1 MCENMLTKKIITLLV
16 GVNLMS
22 YGNCLAASLS
32 LNQIFP
38 GQKIKNINGLFVS
51 PLELKDSELK
61 KYGIPK
67 TRADKDLYRV
77 LLNRGISK
85 RNLSL
90 LENNYATSLA
100 IKAVLRKKMLA
111 SHQGEIFLF
120 YFSGHGWAE
129 KGTVYLV
136 PYDFKDSEP
145 EINGITKNYLIEEF
159 AGHFKGKEIILFG
172 DFCNSGVL
180 VEIAKEIQRKNPR
193 IMASAL
199 ASADRWSYSTGEW
212 TFTKTLE
219 RIFEGDPILDANKD
233 GALSFREAQDAI
245 MAIMRFEEY
254 QLAGTGISLG
264 FNDEEILAK
273 VKNKKP
279 SSGKQTK
286 FSIGEYV
293 EIKLEPNWLRAKI
306 KDYQSGIYHLVMI
319 VDHREIRAT
328 ENELRLPLDLAVMP
342 NGTILEANWDDRYV
356 NVEVVDRKNDFYLVS
371 YEEPLQDWNEW
382 ISAAKLI
389 EGHQ

>member
-1 MCENMLTKKIITLLV
+1 
-16 GVNLMS
+16 MS